1 MLDRVT
7 KALLT
12 VAVVTGIGAVSLC
25 GQSQQAQ
32 AQAGQPAQGQK
43 NWKDRAEYDLY
54 NAIAKEQDPSK
65 RVALLNSWKE
75 KYPTS
80 DYALQRQDI
89 YCQTYAA
96 MNQPAKVIEAGKEAL
111 QIDPKDLT
119 VLFLMAQ
126 NVLGLTKPTPEDLDA
141 GEKAANGLLS
151 NLDSFFD
158 AGKKPPTTSDADWT
172 KAKNQTETLAH
183 TALGWIALQKK
194 DNEAAE
200 KEFIKSLQLTPN
212 NAQVS
217 YWLGTAI
224 VQQKKPEKQPSA
236 LFHFARAASLD
247 QAQGGFPAAARQ
259 QINTYFVNAFNRYH
273 GQDPAELQKLQELAK
288 SNAFPPDG
296 FTIKDVNTVG
306 AEKEEQARKEN
317 PSLALWNTLKQALTA
332 ADGDQYFTNNMKGAE
347 VPGGAGGVQTF
358 KGKLISSKP
367 ALRPKE
373 LVLSVADG
381 TTADATLVLDAPLP
395 GKADPGVMIEFSGV
409 PSAFTKEPYNVTFDV
424 EKKKVL
430 GWPGK
435 EAPAPHH
442 TGAKKAVK
450 K

>member
-1 MLDRVT
+1 MLERVS

-12 VAVVTGIGAVSLC
+12 VAVMTGIGATSLI
-25 GQSQQAQ
+25 GQEAQ

-43 NWKDRAEYDLY
+43 NWKDRAEYDIY
-54 NAIAKEQDPSK
+54 NAIAKEQDPTK
-65 RVALLNSWKE
+65 RIALLNSWKE

-89 YCQTYAA
+89 FCQTYAA
-96 MNQPAKVIEAGKEAL
+96 MNLPAKVIEAGKEAL
-111 QIDPKDLT
+111 QSDPKDLT

-126 NVLGLTKPTPEDLDA
+126 NVLGLTKPTPDDLAA
-141 GEKAANGLLS
+141 GEMAANGLLS
-151 NLDSFFD
+151 NLDFFFD
-158 AGKKPPTTSDADWT
+158 AGKKPPTTSDTDWT

-194 DNEAAE
+194 DNETAE
-200 KEFIKSLQLTPN
+200 KEFTKSLQLTPN

-224 VQQKKPEKQPSA
+224 IQEKKPEKQPVA

-273 GQDPAELQKLQELAK
+273 GQDAAELQKVQELAK
-288 SNAFPPDG
+288 STAFPPDG
-296 FTIKDVNTVG
+296 FIIKDVNTVS

-317 PSLALWNTLKQALTA
+317 PSLALWTTLKQALTA
-332 ADGDQYFTNNMKGAE
+332 ADGEQYFTNNMKGAE

-373 LVLSVADG
+373 LSLSIG
-381 TTADATLVLDAPLP
+381 GGSTPDATLVLDAPLP
-395 GKADPGVMIEFSGV
+395 GKADPGAEIEFSGV
-409 PSAFTKEPYNVTFDV
+409 PSAFTKDPYNVTFDV
-424 EKKKVL
+424 EKKKVV

-450 K
+450 KS